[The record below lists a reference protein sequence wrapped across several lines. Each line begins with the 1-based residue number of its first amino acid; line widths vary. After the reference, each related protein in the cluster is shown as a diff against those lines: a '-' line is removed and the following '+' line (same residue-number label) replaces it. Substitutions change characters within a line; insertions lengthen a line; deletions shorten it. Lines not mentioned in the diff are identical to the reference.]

1 MDFGIFRLVKS
12 QFVQLG
18 IVLVVMAERIE
29 NVMDLDLNLGP
40 VAPASPVIGPGTG
53 PSSGG
58 ESVNL
63 DAWIEPPLM
72 SIREA
77 LRQRTRQRWR
87 WRHLQI
93 PLDPNAFQL
102 TVDSDGSSEN
112 PGGPG
117 SGGDGEGS
125 VRTLQTGEGSVAP
138 EERSH
143 EPAKTCENHVN
154 LAEKDSVDGEEDV
167 EKTGTEGGSFF
178 DCNICLDLAKE
189 PVVTCCGHLF
199 CWPCIYCWLNNY
211 CEANECPVCKG
222 EVTFKNLTP
231 IYGRGDH
238 TRETE
243 EDSGVNVPARPS
255 GRRVE
260 SLRQTIHRTASAF
273 PMEEMIRRLGARFE
287 LTRDFF
293 QLPEADSSRD
303 PLERSSMLNRF
314 LTSRALQREQTPAI
328 PPEHVVDLTHERPE
342 IMHRRL
348 PPLTYRRGQSHRG
361 SSGLTSVNADRIVEA
376 YLRRSPPRRS
386 QEQQPPSMDDRD
398 SFSSIAAV
406 IHGESQTMDTAVE
419 IDSMVSLSTSSSR
432 RRNVAARASDM
443 DSGDSRAPR
452 RRRLQ

>member
-1 MDFGIFRLVKS
+1 M
-12 QFVQLG
+12 
-18 IVLVVMAERIE
+18 
-29 NVMDLDLNLGP
+29 MDLDLNLGP
-40 VAPASPVIGPGTG
+40 VAPTSPVIGPSG
-53 PSSGG
+53 PSSG

-93 PLDPNAFQL
+93 PLGGAHALQL
-102 TVDSDGSSEN
+102 TVDSDGTSED
-112 PGGPG
+112 PGAG
-117 SGGDGEGS
+117 SGVDGGAR

-138 EERSH
+138 EDRTR
-143 EPAKTCENHVN
+143 EPSKTCENLLN
-154 LAEKDSVDGEEDV
+154 LGEKDSLDKGEDV
-167 EKTGTEGGSFF
+167 EKTNSEGGSFF
-178 DCNICLDLAKE
+178 NCNICLDLAKE

-222 EVTFKNLTP
+222 EVTLKNLTP

-238 TRETE
+238 TREA
-243 EDSGVNVPARPS
+243 EDDLGGINIPARPS

-293 QLPEADSSRD
+293 QLPEGDSTTRD
-303 PLERSSMLNRF
+303 PGERSSLLNRF
-314 LTSRALQREQTPAI
+314 LTSRGLRREQTPAI
-328 PPEHVVDLTHERPE
+328 PPEHVVDLTQDRPE
-342 IMHRRL
+342 ILHRRL
-348 PPLTYRRGQSHRG
+348 PPLTYRRGQSHRS
-361 SSGLTSVNADRIVEA
+361 SSGLTPAHADRIVQA
-376 YLRRSPPRRS
+376 YLQRSPPRRS

-432 RRNVAARASDM
+432 RRSVASRASDV

-452 RRRLQ
+452 RRRL